1 MIKRSAVYQKQWNT
15 KENML
20 QAVLLKLVLY
30 LCAPLRQESILK
42 WQGSCIADNIMR
54 QIPEAMLKRQKAAHL
69 KEANINIQR
78 FVAVT

>member
-1 MIKRSAVYQKQWNT
+1 MEHQGKHVASSTSEIGA
-15 KENML
+15 L
-20 QAVLLKLVLY
+20 
-30 LCAPLRQESILK
+30 LCAPLRQERIPR
-42 WQGSCIADNIMR
+42 WQGSCVADNIMR